1 MILKMS
7 KKIENK
13 LIIFIWEWKSE
24 KAFFENFLI
33 SNYWFKKTDEKWDF
47 VLERW
52 NIKVWLAFP
61 KLWDSHKW
69 WDSKIISENTYKDI
83 KWQLLWLSKWIFK
96 DINIFKYFILTD
108 EKLSEEKESKTKENI
123 EKILLSYSWDIYIA
137 FASYEIETWFIWWIW
152 EKIKK
157 DKNINIEIS
166 NEFIGNNKDIDKVK
180 NTKEI
185 LYSIL
190 PEELKWKS
198 KQETIARY
206 FWDNIDK
213 DLAIQNSKSF
223 EKFIEELENIIYNW

>member
-1 MILKMS
+1 MNKIT
-7 KKIENK
+7 KKK
-13 LIIFIWEWKSE
+13 LIVFIWEWKSE

-33 SNYWFKKTDEKWDF
+33 SNYWFKKTNEKWDF
-47 VLERW
+47 ILEKW

-61 KLWDSHKW
+61 KLWDSHRW

-96 DINIFKYFILTD
+96 DINIFKYLILTD
-108 EKLSEEKESKTKENI
+108 EKLSEEKKAKSKENI
-123 EKILLSYSWDIYIA
+123 ENILSNYNWNIYIA

-152 EKIKK
+152 DKIKNS
-157 DKNINIEIS
+157 KNINIGIL
-166 NEFIGNNKDIDKVK
+166 NDFILNNKDIDKVK
-180 NTKEI
+180 DTKEI

-206 FWDNIDK
+206 FWDNIDIK
-213 DLAIQNSKSF
+213 IAKEKSQSF
-223 EKFIEELENIIYNW
+223 MKFIEILNKIL

>member
-1 MILKMS
+1 MS
-7 KKIENK
+7 KKVENK
-13 LIIFIWEWKSE
+13 LIVFIWEWKSE

-33 SNYWFKKTDEKWDF
+33 SNYWFKRTNEKWDF
-47 VLERW
+47 ILEKW

-61 KLWDSHKW
+61 KLWDTHEWGDK
-69 WDSKIISENTYKDI
+69 KLLSEDVYRKL
-83 KWQLLWLSKWIFK
+83 KWQFIWLSKWIFK
-96 DINIFKYFILTD
+96 DINIFKYFVLTD
-108 EKLSEEKESKTKENI
+108 EKISEEKENKTKENI
-123 EKILLSYSWDIYIA
+123 EKHLSSYNWDIYIA

-157 DKNINIEIS
+157 DKKLNTEIL
-166 NEFIGNNKDIDKVK
+166 NEFIENNKDIDKVED
-180 NTKEI
+180 TKEI

-206 FWDNIDK
+206 FWEYIDK

-223 EKFIEELENIIYNW
+223 KTFIKKLEEILK